1 MEGLDPY
8 SYSDSDLYNEHL
20 PPPPPPT
27 ADAAETREGSA
38 SVTPPLTGEG
48 EESVP
53 LEVLA
58 EVRED
63 EEKEGEEGKED
74 ESKEKPA
81 EESET
86 VAKSVN
92 ITEDQT
98 EQVEE
103 NKTPEVTENE
113 VSKDQESDQDSAKP
127 EAPKLRNIQR
137 NFSRTTSVYMSSRPI
152 YDLFAI
158 TVCVKTCTC

>member
-58 EVRED
+58 EVCED
-63 EEKEGEEGKED
+63 EGKEGETGKED

-81 EESET
+81 EENET

-103 NKTPEVTENE
+103 NETPEVTENE